1 MIAKRKNRKFYSG
14 LWEFGCAK
22 ASVDKDLCESVKE
35 DYKNDF
41 GIDIIV
47 ICDGERKKD
56 MEPKPIALYQVNK
69 VDKLQKG
76 VIVVAKIIQNIDK
89 IEEVIKA
96 RGKHEKY
103 RWISEE
109 EIETFDEPAINDFKD
124 TLNKVF
130 SMWNE
135 MFKEK

>member
-1 MIAKRKNRKFYSG
+1 
-14 LWEFGCAK
+14 
-22 ASVDKDLCESVKE
+22 
-35 DYKNDF
+35 
-41 GIDIIV
+41 
-47 ICDGERKKD
+47 